1 MKPKKI
7 NQQSVITNDVNSSP
21 VIIKNK
27 LQKNQ
32 KKKWLLLSIYIL
44 AFSITGLT
52 TTMLLVH
59 NHVNYSDSNF
69 NPQSN
74 SNLWAQYYENN
85 KPDNELIDLTQT
97 QNFFQDKTHQIDWQI
112 KDVSDKNNLTFH
124 TVLNQIDNY
133 LKANKIETDG
143 QVTSTLLPNEFF
155 TNVINNPAVDF
166 TVNNQ
171 QVTNNTFQW
180 PIAYKQN
187 TSYDLKVSTSNEA
200 NAFGIVNN
208 NISFDIKVTIT
219 NLLTINLENLTL
231 DNLQHN
237 QMIYISNEESSNTT
251 IAQITKYIQPAI
263 KKAFVDKLISIL
275 KIKNI
280 PDNDY
285 NITFTDNDTN
295 NHNFN
300 KEQVRVNFQI
310 NSSDTAINDNFT
322 GTFTSNVTVQNEV
335 LDLNKEDELKTDIQN
350 EYSAQEA
357 DHNKWLNIKIDNTN
371 DKNNIDTCLTTTG
384 VITSNNAISEAI
396 KPIVVKD
403 LNNKY
408 KTLNLE
414 NDDIKITS
422 NLKEGDNLFQNN
434 DGIFGK
440 QCTVTISRNKDNYKL
455 SGKLLINITV
465 HGTNFTSTTQ
475 NHNSPDNFKLN
486 GIYLPDGQDNDILQD
501 NEHYY
506 QQTNLYENWM
516 GENKDSLKNK
526 LKNAYS
532 IVDSSFTGQF
542 TSQYQLETSGK
553 TEQTTFNIDK
563 INNQKISNFY
573 DLIAKTKNI
582 YLYTSVTKKSEPEK
596 IDRVLNSV
604 KLIFTN
610 TIDPPEPNN
619 DNILYSFD
627 IITEKGISI
636 KDNAKLMFDNFNFKI
651 SYQQNN

>member
-112 KDVSDKNNLTFH
+112 KNINDKNNLSFH

-133 LKANKIETDG
+133 LRANKIETDG

-180 PIAYKQN
+180 PSAYKQN

-208 NISFDIKVTIT
+208 NISFDIKITIT

-251 IAQITKYIQPAI
+251 ITQITKYIQPAI

-275 KIKNI
+275 QIKNI

-285 NITFTDNDTN
+285 NITFTNNDTN

-322 GTFTSNVTVQNEV
+322 GTLKSDVTVQNEV
-335 LDLNKEDELKTDIQN
+335 FDLNKEDELKTDIQN
-350 EYSAQEA
+350 EYSAQET

-422 NLKEGDNLFQNN
+422 SLKEGDNLFQNN
-434 DGIFGK
+434 AGIFGK
-440 QCTVTISRNKDNYKL
+440 QCTVTISPNKDNYKI

-516 GENKDSLKNK
+516 GENKDSLKTK

-532 IVDSSFTGQF
+532 IVNSSFTGQF

-573 DLIAKTKNI
+573 DFIAKTKNI
-582 YLYTSVTKKSEPEK
+582 YLYTSVTKKSQPEK

>member
-1 MKPKKI
+1 MKPKTI
-7 NQQSVITNDVNSSP
+7 NQKSIITGDVNSSP

-44 AFSITGLT
+44 FFSITGLT

-59 NHVNYSDSNF
+59 NHANYSDSNF

-74 SNLWAQYYENN
+74 SNLWAQYYEKN
-85 KPDNELIDLTQT
+85 KPDNKLIDLTQT
-97 QNFFQDKTHQIDWQI
+97 QNFFQDKTHLIDWQI
-112 KDVSDKNNLTFH
+112 KSIDDKNSLIFH

-133 LKANKIETDG
+133 LKANKIETDK
-143 QVTSTLLPNEFF
+143 QITSTSLPNEFF

-166 TVNNQ
+166 TVNKQ
-171 QVTNNTFQW
+171 QVTNSTFQC
-180 PIAYKQN
+180 PNVYKKN

-200 NAFGIVNN
+200 NAFGIFNN
-208 NISFDIKVTIT
+208 NISFDIKITIT
-219 NLLTINLENLTL
+219 NLLAVNLKDLIL
-231 DNLQHN
+231 DNLQHD
-237 QMIYISNEESSNTT
+237 QMICTSNEESSNTT
-251 IAQITKYIQPAI
+251 IADITKYIQPAI
-263 KKAFVDKLISIL
+263 KEAFVTKLISIL
-275 KIKNI
+275 EIKNI
-280 PDNDY
+280 TDNDY
-285 NITFTDNDTN
+285 DITFKENDTN
-295 NHNFN
+295 KHNFN
-300 KEQVRVNFQI
+300 KEPILVNFQI
-310 NSSDTAINDNFT
+310 ESKDSAVNDNFI
-322 GTFTSNVTVQNEV
+322 GTLTSTVTVQNEIFN
-335 LDLNKEDELKTDIQN
+335 LNKEDEVKTNIEN
-350 EYSAQEA
+350 KYSTQET
-357 DHNKWLNIKIDNTN
+357 DHKKWLNIKIDNTS
-371 DKNNIDTCLTTTG
+371 DKNNIDTCLTKTG
-384 VITSNNAISEAI
+384 VITANNVINKVI

-414 NDDIKITS
+414 NYDIKIIS
-422 NLKEGDNLFQNN
+422 DLKEGDNLFRNN

-440 QCTVTISRNKDNYKL
+440 QCAITILPNKDNYKL
-455 SGKLLINITV
+455 SGELSINITV
-465 HGTNFTSTTQ
+465 HGTNITNTTQ

-506 QQTNLYENWM
+506 QQTNLCENWI
-516 GENKDSLKNK
+516 GESKDSLKTK

-532 IVDSSFTGQF
+532 IADSSFTGQF

-563 INNQKISNFY
+563 LNNQKISNFY
-573 DLIAKTKNI
+573 DLITKNKNI

-596 IDRVLNSV
+596 KDRILNSV
-604 KLIFTN
+604 KLIFTSS
-610 TIDPPEPNN
+610 IDPPQPNN

-627 IITEKGISI
+627 IVTEKGISI
-636 KDNAKLMFDNFNFKI
+636 KDNAKLMFANFNFKI